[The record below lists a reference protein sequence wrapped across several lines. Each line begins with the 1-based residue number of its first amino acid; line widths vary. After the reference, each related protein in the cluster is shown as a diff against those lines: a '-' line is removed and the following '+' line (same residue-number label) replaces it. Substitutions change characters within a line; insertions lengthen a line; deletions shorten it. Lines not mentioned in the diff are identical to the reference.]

1 MKLFIESVNK
11 TLLEITPRYTNEEY
25 KMMNNLFSIPS
36 KLVSHSELLKT
47 TIIEKGRHYQSLY
60 ILEFDNSVKYVLKE
74 KTLKILEV

>member
-1 MKLFIESVNK
+1 
-11 TLLEITPRYTNEEY
+11 
-25 KMMNNLFSIPS
+25 MMNNQFSMPS
-36 KLVSHSELLKT
+36 KLVNQSELLKT